1 MTFKECR
8 SLICSDYRRL
18 SRSDAQT
25 CFGWGEFLARIMGNE
40 SFMVTFWYRIG
51 SYLSGKNNSL
61 AWIPLL
67 LVKII
72 FRWNRFL
79 TGIQIN
85 LGTDIGPGLKFFHYG
100 SVVIGYTVKI
110 GRNVSIHQ
118 GVTIGRVFA
127 GKKAGMPTIGD
138 NVVIFAGA
146 KILGNIHVGHHAVI
160 GANAVVTNDVPDYS
174 VVGGVPAKVISTD
187 SRKCFDEHWAKIFA
201 FYDV

>member
-1 MTFKECR
+1 M
-8 SLICSDYRRL
+8 D
-18 SRSDAQT
+18 
-25 CFGWGEFLARIMGNE
+25 
-40 SFMVTFWYRIG
+40 
-51 SYLSGKNNSL
+51 
-61 AWIPLL
+61 
-67 LVKII
+67 
-72 FRWNRFL
+72 
-79 TGIQIN
+79 
-85 LGTDIGPGLKFFHYG
+85 
-100 SVVIGYTVKI
+100 IGYTVKI